1 MPMLYHFAKGFLM
14 NLIKFFQKKDNTPK
28 KLGYTNTHNIESPSE
43 HTTTKKEKR
52 YKNLGIQIL
61 ICVLFIVIIGLLV
74 YIMLSRYE
82 ANYKETENTETSE
95 DTHHEYKQQC
105 IIKQQD
111 SIDSNYSSYDGFN
124 AMFSESLVYSLVDH
138 ESFNDLRLPPISS
151 YEQIQQIEKETK
163 QKETSIGYEIFYEL
177 FGENLNRSFNS
188 TLKDSYFSKKYFN
201 ELHSNTLTFDDDK
214 ENIREARQ
222 CNGKECQIKG
232 YDTKG
237 NLLYNIHCRGDM
249 YHGKQ
254 SFYGENGNTIME
266 LNFNKGKLDGNQIR
280 YENNG
285 EIQTTLN
292 ITDSK
297 LNGEVKIKNGQQ
309 SLTAFFQKGKLQ
321 NAMQINEENVAKA
334 LFNFNDKGKV
344 HGMQKIW
351 MIKDTTPA
359 YLGVSLRNLTT
370 WDDIYNLYRIT
381 QGALITDVI
390 EGFAGAKYGIRQ
402 NDVIVAIN
410 NIKIGNSEDAK
421 NILSTLYAKDKV
433 IIKIYR
439 PSTDKYYNA
448 TMTLDAD
455 PSYKKT
461 GELQLVVE
469 AQYDNN
475 HPLSYKEW
483 YENGKLK
490 KEGNFNIKGVLDGV
504 QREWEENGNIIR
516 HEIYENGERIQIIR

>member
-1 MPMLYHFAKGFLM
+1 
-14 NLIKFFQKKDNTPK
+14 
-28 KLGYTNTHNIESPSE
+28 
-43 HTTTKKEKR
+43 
-52 YKNLGIQIL
+52 
-61 ICVLFIVIIGLLV
+61 
-74 YIMLSRYE
+74 
-82 ANYKETENTETSE
+82 
-95 DTHHEYKQQC
+95 
-105 IIKQQD
+105 
-111 SIDSNYSSYDGFN
+111 
-124 AMFSESLVYSLVDH
+124 
-138 ESFNDLRLPPISS
+138 
-151 YEQIQQIEKETK
+151 
-163 QKETSIGYEIFYEL
+163 
-177 FGENLNRSFNS
+177 
-188 TLKDSYFSKKYFN
+188 
-201 ELHSNTLTFDDDK
+201 
-214 ENIREARQ
+214 
-222 CNGKECQIKG
+222 
-232 YDTKG
+232 
-237 NLLYNIHCRGDM
+237 
-249 YHGKQ
+249 
-254 SFYGENGNTIME
+254 
-266 LNFNKGKLDGNQIR
+266 
-280 YENNG
+280 
-285 EIQTTLN
+285 
-292 ITDSK
+292 
-297 LNGEVKIKNGQQ
+297 
-309 SLTAFFQKGKLQ
+309 
-321 NAMQINEENVAKA
+321 
-334 LFNFNDKGKV
+334 
-344 HGMQKIW
+344 

-390 EGFAGAKYGIRQ
+390 EGFAAAKYGIRQ

-516 HEIYENGERIQIIR
+516 HEIYENDIKITNITGKKPTFFRSGTAYYDDIAMQIANEMGYKIAGFDIVGDGGGKFSIHTILQQAKNTQNGSILIYL